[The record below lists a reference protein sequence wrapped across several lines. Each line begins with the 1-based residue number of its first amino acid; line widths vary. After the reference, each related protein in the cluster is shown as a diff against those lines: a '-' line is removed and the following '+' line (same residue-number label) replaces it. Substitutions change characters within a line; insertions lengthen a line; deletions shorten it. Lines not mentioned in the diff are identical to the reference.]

1 MALFV
6 FIMKKVWRKFSS
18 SSKDIYS
25 TRYKVV
31 FFSQLFNKSITFFI
45 FKRFV
50 LSFLFI
56 FFLLVFLTIEFY
68 SSLDENNAAYRKQV
82 IISKTYQARLKEM
95 SFYASSV
102 LQYGKNYEQVIEKIF
117 SSLAGYEEKDLWPDY
132 EKQDAS
138 GENGGIG
145 RISMENIFN
154 PSSWWH
160 FFAANLFSKDAF
172 VTDLDEDLTFL
183 LTSIEQR
190 TVRTRATLEHL
201 RDIDSYFGLRGDL
214 NKDIPNGWP
223 LEKKIGYT
231 TSRYGPRL
239 SPFSDDIQFHEGVDI
254 AAPLGSIIVATA
266 DGVVASAGDK
276 EAFGLVVML
285 RHKYGHRTVYAHN
298 QEILVELGQ
307 RVRKGQPIARLGS
320 TGRSTGNHLHYEV
333 RLNGDHVDP
342 WPYVIAK
349 F

>member
-1 MALFV
+1 M
-6 FIMKKVWRKFSS
+6 MKKIWNRFFSNS
-18 SSKDIYS
+18 RDIYS

-31 FFSQLFNKSITFFI
+31 FFSQLFNKSITFFV
-45 FKRFV
+45 FKRFI
-50 LSFLFI
+50 LTFLFV
-56 FFLLVFLTIEFY
+56 FSLLGFLTIEFY
-68 SSLDENNAAYRKQV
+68 ISLERNNAAYRKQL
-82 IISKTYQARLKEM
+82 IISKTYEARLKEM

-102 LQYGKNYEQVIEKIF
+102 LQYGKNYEKVIEKIF
-117 SSLAGYEEKDLWPDY
+117 NSLAGYEEKDIWPDDQ
-132 EKQDAS
+132 KQKS
-138 GENGGIG
+138 VKN
-145 RISMENIFN
+145 ISMENVFN

-160 FFAANLFSKDAF
+160 LFAADLFGKEDLVA
-172 VTDLDEDLTFL
+172 DLDEDLASL

-201 RDIDSYFGLRGDL
+201 KDIDSYFGLSGDL

-239 SPFSDDIQFHEGVDI
+239 SPFSNEVQFHEGVDI

-266 DGVVASAGDK
+266 DGVVVAAEEKD
-276 EAFGLVVML
+276 AFGLKVGV

-298 QEILVELGQ
+298 EQLLVTVGQ
-307 RVRKGQPIARLGS
+307 KVKKGQPIARLGS

-333 RLNGDHVDP
+333 RLDGKHVDP